1 MRIVGH
7 VSGRELVKRFDA
19 VRKVIE
25 LGIGVELQLTS
36 KILDSFTLKEYG
48 KLRKL
53 AGIKPITVHGPFL
66 DLNPGA
72 TDSYILKATRKRFE
86 ETLIAAKVLEA
97 ETIVFHTGFHPA
109 KIYPIYDTWLRTT
122 AETFKYIAEKTH
134 CRIALENVFDEVPDH
149 LERLLERLPENVG
162 VCIDVGHLNIFSEK
176 LLEVW
181 IEKFRGRIFEFHV
194 HDNNGEKDEHGIV
207 GSGTFD
213 FGSFFKLLEKI
224 PDNYI
229 FNLEN
234 KKPEEVEESL
244 KVVRRMMN
252 GQRDTNLSR

>member
-1 MRIVGH
+1 MKIVGH
-7 VSGRELVKRFDA
+7 VSGRELIKGFDTA
-19 VRKVIE
+19 RRIIE
-25 LGIGVELQLTS
+25 FGIGVELQLTS
-36 KILDSFTLKEYG
+36 KILDSFKLKEYG

-53 AGIKPITVHGPFL
+53 AGTKPVTVHGPFL

-72 TDSYILKATRKRFE
+72 TDSYILEATRKRFE

-109 KIYPIYDTWLRTT
+109 KTYPIYDTWLKT
-122 AETFKYIAEKTH
+122 AVETFKYVAERTH

-149 LERLLERLPENVG
+149 LERLLEQLPENVG
-162 VCIDVGHLNIFSEK
+162 VCIDIGHLNLFSKEP
-176 LLEVW
+176 LEVW
-181 IEKFRGRIFEFHV
+181 IEKFRDRIFEFHV
-194 HDNNGEKDEHGIV
+194 HDNSGENDEHGKI

-213 FGSFFKLLEKI
+213 FDSFFKLLKKI

-234 KKPEEVEESL
+234 KRPEDVEESL

-252 GQRDTNLSR
+252 DQRNTNLPG